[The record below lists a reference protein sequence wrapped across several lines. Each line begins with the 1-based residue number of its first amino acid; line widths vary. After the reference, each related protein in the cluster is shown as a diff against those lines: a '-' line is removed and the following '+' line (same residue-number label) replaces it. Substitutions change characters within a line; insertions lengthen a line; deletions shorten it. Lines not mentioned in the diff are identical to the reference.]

1 MYLFINDS
9 NSGSKPQQHKDVRA
23 CLKKAKLIA
32 TKDVEWFCFGSVC
45 VGSEQMSTST
55 DYVKPQ
61 NNWTF

>member
-45 VGSEQMSTST
+45 VGR
-55 DYVKPQ
+55 
-61 NNWTF
+61 